1 MITLAIQAVRIV
13 PILRNPET
21 VAKTGVS
28 MRNKSESSK
37 PCDQEE
43 LKRLTAELE
52 VSLLGSSVYETL
64 RLLGNCG

>member
-1 MITLAIQAVRIV
+1 MTLAIQGVRIV

-21 VAKTGVS
+21 VAKTGVR

-52 VSLLGSSVYETL
+52 VSLLDSPVFETM
-64 RLLGNCG
+64 RLPGKIG

>member
-1 MITLAIQAVRIV
+1 MAIQGVRIV

-21 VAKTGVS
+21 VAKTGVR

-43 LKRLTAELE
+43 LKRLTADLE
-52 VSLLGSSVYETL
+52 VSLLGSPVFETN
-64 RLLGNCG
+64 RLPGNSR